1 MEVIRSVI
9 QKLWG
14 LLDHN
19 YYIGKVIDLISNFQ
33 NVYSDVFSD
42 MLTTSFT
49 SNNLGEKELA
59 IRRFA
64 TFWKLT
70 GE

>member
-1 MEVIRSVI
+1 MVI

-14 LLDHN
+14 LLDHS
-19 YYIGKVIDLISNFQ
+19 YYIGKVIDLIAHFQ
-33 NVYSDVFSD
+33 NTYTEVFSE

-49 SNNLGEKELA
+49 SPDLNEKELA
-59 IRRFA
+59 IRRFG

-70 GE
+70 GD